1 VTLPAW
7 LWSENWLVLVTRPG
21 EAAPLLGEVIAEACR
36 RGRPPLL
43 ALLTDGSGDAPDSPA
58 GAARA
63 AEAER
68 AVRRE
73 MAALGL
79 PEGRLFLFG
88 LHDGAAPRP
97 GAPLFAPLL
106 RAVDF
111 LAWSRDCHVI
121 WAPMLPGPSADHAAA
136 AAVAE
141 AVAAETG
148 LALWRYDAAPR

>member
-7 LWSENWLVLVTRPG
+7 LWSENWLVLVTRPC

-36 RGRPPLL
+36 RGRPPLVC
-43 ALLTDGSGDAPDSPA
+43 ALTDGSGEAPDSAA
-58 GAARA
+58 GAVRA

-79 PEGRLFLFG
+79 PENRLFLFG
-88 LHDGAAPRP
+88 LHDGTAPRP
-97 GAPLFAPLL
+97 GAPLFAPLV
-106 RAVDF
+106 RALDF

-121 WAPMLPGPSADHAAA
+121 WAPDASGPEGDHAAA
-136 AAVAE
+136 AAVA
-141 AVAAETG
+141 AAAAAETG
-148 LALWRYDAAPR
+148 LSLWRYALTAR